1 MQSPQDNG
9 DKDSDDTSTAN
20 DRRYALTSRER
31 EVFVLLSEGLG
42 TREMASNL
50 CISPATVRNHIQN
63 IFSKLKVRNRVA
75 AVSRGRKLGIV

>member
-1 MQSPQDNG
+1 M
-9 DKDSDDTSTAN
+9 DSDDALTSN

-31 EVFVLLSEGLG
+31 EVFALLSEGLG
-42 TREMASNL
+42 TEEMASKL

-75 AVSRGRKLGIV
+75 AINRGRELGLV